1 MEFQRKTLVNEI
13 SILFLRYVNMKNRNL
28 FLAIVLVAI
37 VFFTSCM
44 DDDSFTTSPS
54 AVLTFE
60 TDTVR
65 MDTTFS
71 NVPTTTR
78 SFWIYNNSNAGLRL
92 ASVRLENGISSG
104 YRVNVN
110 GSYMSA
116 SSNYRLYDIEIR
128 KGDSIRVFVELTSA
142 TTGKEDPQLV
152 EDNLIFTLES
162 AKEHVVN
169 LCGYSWD
176 ADLLD
181 ALHIS
186 QDTLISSTRPIV
198 LKHDIQID
206 SMATLTLGAGT
217 TVYFHQGAGISV
229 DGALHVDGT
238 AGHPVIL
245 RSDRLDNLFDYL
257 PYDRT
262 PGLWKGVIFNPGA
275 QGCIE
280 HLDLHSSYNGVY
292 ADSSTVTMGNS
303 IIHNCQGAGLYAVN
317 CKLDI
322 VNSQFSNTLGNCVDI
337 NGGDVSFNH
346 CTFAQF
352 YPFSANREYAFK
364 FDESWKSFVKL
375 HVRNSL
381 ITGYADDEMLGIP
394 GSDSLKN
401 CFFDY
406 CIIRTPAITT
416 NDSVRF
422 THIVYEDVSDTT
434 MYGRK
439 HFVLLDTSH
448 MIYDFHLSEKSA
460 AINAGDKSSGT
471 SYDHD
476 GTLRDSIPD
485 IGAYEFVRKE
495 TEK

>member
-44 DDDSFTTSPS
+44 DDNSFTTSPS

-92 ASVRLENGISSG
+92 ASVRLENGTSSG

-176 ADLLD
+176 AC
-181 ALHIS
+181 S
-186 QDTLISSTRPIV
+186 R
-198 LKHDIQID
+198 
-206 SMATLTLGAGT
+206 
-217 TVYFHQGAGISV
+217 
-229 DGALHVDGT
+229 
-238 AGHPVIL
+238 
-245 RSDRLDNLFDYL
+245 
-257 PYDRT
+257 
-262 PGLWKGVIFNPGA
+262 
-275 QGCIE
+275 
-280 HLDLHSSYNGVY
+280 
-292 ADSSTVTMGNS
+292 
-303 IIHNCQGAGLYAVN
+303 
-317 CKLDI
+317 
-322 VNSQFSNTLGNCVDI
+322 
-337 NGGDVSFNH
+337 
-346 CTFAQF
+346 
-352 YPFSANREYAFK
+352 
-364 FDESWKSFVKL
+364 
-375 HVRNSL
+375 
-381 ITGYADDEMLGIP
+381 IP
-394 GSDSLKN
+394 S
-401 CFFDY
+401 
-406 CIIRTPAITT
+406 R
-416 NDSVRF
+416 
-422 THIVYEDVSDTT
+422 
-434 MYGRK
+434 
-439 HFVLLDTSH
+439 
-448 MIYDFHLSEKSA
+448 
-460 AINAGDKSSGT
+460 
-471 SYDHD
+471 
-476 GTLRDSIPD
+476 
-485 IGAYEFVRKE
+485 
-495 TEK
+495 

>member
-1 MEFQRKTLVNEI
+1 
-13 SILFLRYVNMKNRNL
+13 
-28 FLAIVLVAI
+28 
-37 VFFTSCM
+37 M

-92 ASVRLENGISSG
+92 ASVRLENGTSSG

-401 CFFDY
+401 CF
-406 CIIRTPAITT
+406 
-416 NDSVRF
+416 
-422 THIVYEDVSDTT
+422 
-434 MYGRK
+434 
-439 HFVLLDTSH
+439 
-448 MIYDFHLSEKSA
+448 
-460 AINAGDKSSGT
+460 
-471 SYDHD
+471 
-476 GTLRDSIPD
+476 
-485 IGAYEFVRKE
+485 
-495 TEK
+495 